1 MRGVGGI
8 RRWLALG
15 AGVMVT
21 ASGLSAAGWVA
32 IPDIAGAL
40 TSTTPDSMWVANGRV
55 QAIDQVGDRI
65 YLGGQFNMVGPPV
78 GHLAMTDRA
87 TGAVIGSPFEVTGT
101 VGTVVPDG
109 AGGWYIGGTF
119 TEVNGV
125 ARRNVARVASDG
137 TVLEWNP
144 DLNFGVESITTTPT
158 RVIIGG
164 LFTKARSASR
174 LHLVAVDFVHGAPD
188 GSWRPT

>member
-8 RRWLALG
+8 RRWLALA

-32 IPDIAGAL
+32 IPDVAGAL

-101 VGTVVPDG
+101 V
-109 AGGWYIGGTF
+109 
-119 TEVNGV
+119 
-125 ARRNVARVASDG
+125 
-137 TVLEWNP
+137 
-144 DLNFGVESITTTPT
+144 
-158 RVIIGG
+158 
-164 LFTKARSASR
+164 ARSFPTAPAAGTSAARSRRSTASLAATR
-174 LHLVAVDFVHGAPD
+174 RESRRTARCSSGTPI
-188 GSWRPT
+188 